1 MQDNRVGV
9 RRNDGEVKLSR
20 ASVELALCSLK
31 HDEIR
36 FDRRRGDGEL
46 PLPPNSGSPELG
58 IINCR
63 SRINPT
69 SIRRGLG

>member
-1 MQDNRVGV
+1 M
-9 RRNDGEVKLSR
+9 LSR

-58 IINCR
+58 IINFR
-63 SRINPT
+63 SRI
-69 SIRRGLG
+69 